1 MEDEAEQA
9 KEEQNKGHEMVDEGE
24 ELPEAEEN
32 EGKSCKTC
40 INLNNALIAD
50 NPLLPPSLPPSPLDQ
65 VDHDVAF
72 DQADSVAITGRK

>member
-32 EGKSCKTC
+32 EGKNCKTC

-50 NPLLPPSLPPSPLDQ
+50 IPLLPPSLPPSPLDQ
-65 VDHDVAF
+65 DDHDVTVYPDEA
-72 DQADSVAITGRK
+72 VAITGRK